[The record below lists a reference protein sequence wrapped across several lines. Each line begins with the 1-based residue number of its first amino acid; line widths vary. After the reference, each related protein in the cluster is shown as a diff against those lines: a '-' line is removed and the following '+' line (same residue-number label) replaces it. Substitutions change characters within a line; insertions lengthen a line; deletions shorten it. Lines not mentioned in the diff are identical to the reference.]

1 MRGQGTGLRK
11 QGVIGKESRLR
22 LLEAATQ
29 EFALNGF
36 YQTKISSIVARAG
49 VTQPAFYLYFES
61 KEAAFAELIDGFR
74 NGLIQVVRDSH
85 IEAGKNRDDLKE
97 AVVESL
103 SQIYRYLGENPALT
117 RIGLYQSAESVRI
130 KAEIAGLMEQNLIAE
145 QQAGYYRLD
154 LDTVFFAEALVA
166 IVERLTLIKLLPGH
180 ETPSRLA
187 RITQDLFFYG
197 ILDTKHRD

>member
-1 MRGQGTGLRK
+1 MRK

-180 ETPSRLA
+180 ETPSKLA

>member
-1 MRGQGTGLRK
+1 MRK

-145 QQAGYYRLD
+145 QQAGYYRHD
-154 LDTVFFAEALVA
+154 LDTVFFSEALLA

-180 ETPSRLA
+180 ETPSKLA

>member
-1 MRGQGTGLRK
+1 MRK
-11 QGVIGKESRLR
+11 QGVIGKESRRR

-36 YQTKISSIVARAG
+36 YQAKISSIVARAG

-180 ETPSRLA
+180 ETPSKLA

>member
-1 MRGQGTGLRK
+1 MRGQGIGLRK

-180 ETPSRLA
+180 ETPSKLA

>member
-1 MRGQGTGLRK
+1 MRK

>member
-1 MRGQGTGLRK
+1 MRK

-74 NGLIQVVRDSH
+74 NGLIQVVRDGH

>member
-1 MRGQGTGLRK
+1 MRK

-197 ILDTKHRD
+197 ILDTKHRN

>member
-1 MRGQGTGLRK
+1 MRK

-145 QQAGYYRLD
+145 QQAGYYRLE